1 MKLRKAARNILVI
14 LILLSP
20 AVLGPISLF
29 PCEAKKAI
37 AAATSAASAKQE
49 ATLLEEAKPQEG
61 QANVQDLLNIGP
73 EHVRNSTVTLSISVS
88 QNQKYVDTFY
98 AYPYPVRPPVNQTP
112 QMSLPTRPKA
122 LRQYL
127 LNSGYSMRLP
137 RDRPYQTFGLRWNT
151 ALDNALKRHGG
162 RMPMTIFGLYQWVD
176 EMIPYVI
183 PEVKRINAIE
193 QDRTRR
199 YNKATYE
206 YQRDHTEVESE
217 ATRLGLTP
225 QEIRINRK
233 RTGTAQLPEGTWWIA
248 GTHKVPGL
256 TYYWQ
261 IPVSLTANDS
271 QSFKLT
277 EDNAIFIEGGW

>member
-1 MKLRKAARNILVI
+1 MKPRLVI
-14 LILLSP
+14 LFLLLALP
-20 AVLGPISLF
+20 IALGQATFLSA
-29 PCEAKKAI
+29 EAKKQI
-37 AAATSAASAKQE
+37 AVATQ
-49 ATLLEEAKPQEG
+49 AKPLETTDLPGETKPEEG

-73 EHVRNSTVTLSISVS
+73 EHVHNSQVTLTISVS
-88 QNQKYVDTFY
+88 QNQKYVDNFS
-98 AYPYPVRPPVNQTP
+98 AFPYPVRPPVNQTP
-112 QMSLPTRPKA
+112 QVSLPTRYKA

-127 LNSGYSMRLP
+127 LNSGYAMRLP
-137 RDRPYQTFGLRWNT
+137 RDRPYQTFGLRWNN

-183 PEVKRINAIE
+183 PEVKRLNAIE

-199 YNKATYE
+199 YNKACFE
-206 YQRDHTEVESE
+206 YQRDHAELESE

-233 RTGTAQLPEGTWWIA
+233 HTGTVTLPEGTWWIA

-271 QSFKLT
+271 QTFKLT
-277 EDNAIFIEGGW
+277 DDNAIFIEGGW